1 MSNFWGS
8 LQYAPAL
15 CVLCAL
21 TRDDFYMQSSSPTK
35 LPWKS
40 GGAAKNSCGKVARQR
55 RISMKSCGIEEMKQ
69 GRQLPALLRF
79 KPLWLSDNNLLTA
92 PDRDAGKCRI
102 RTQAG
107 A

>member
-1 MSNFWGS
+1 
-8 LQYAPAL
+8 
-15 CVLCAL
+15 
-21 TRDDFYMQSSSPTK
+21 
-35 LPWKS
+35 
-40 GGAAKNSCGKVARQR
+40 
-55 RISMKSCGIEEMKQ
+55 MKSCGIEEMKQ

>member
-40 GGAAKNSCGKVARQR
+40 GRTAKNSLEKVTEQR
-55 RISMKSCGIEEMKQ
+55 KTPLEKWRSSEELLWKSGETAENFHEELRNRRDET
-69 GRQLPALLRF
+69 GPA
-79 KPLWLSDNNLLTA
+79 S
-92 PDRDAGKCRI
+92 AGP
-102 RTQAG
+102 ASF
-107 A
+107 